1 MDKILNS
8 FIDSLV
14 EKKKL
19 QFSIDEIT
27 TDPTLV
33 ENGTLKIE
41 NGQVFISDYMTISSA
56 FIERYKQKFNFSIS
70 SSFEKN
76 AEFVNNIEQDFNS
89 RGFNADYL
97 TLSKE
102 IWKTIIKESN
112 KDHGCSFS
120 DYLTSIDRDNTP
132 EGFYD
137 FIEAYAALLP
147 ELNLTVDEI
156 VDNFLIL
163 EEITKNE
170 MEYNVDLS
178 LVLNG
183 IRNFSKNE
191 YDKGLQILQKSFN
204 LETTNHTLTSA
215 VVTGL
220 YENKGTEFY
229 TLVLTKLIK
238 EGGKGNP
245 IFFGLS
251 KVSDLSEN
259 DSELFLDLIKEYGDD
274 KNLTI
279 AVLSLVFSVLKSNHT
294 IHHQFCFEKLK
305 SSVEDEATVF
315 YILRNLDLKGV
326 YNNEQTDI
334 VLKLIQQDYFTI
346 DKYIPAIAQSVR
358 RFKDLEYFRQ
368 IILSII
374 TASPFNLF
382 IRKFQT
388 FIYNVDKIEID
399 RLMIELLTDNAASR
413 RFTGIEI
420 FQELSRP
427 VPYRFTLDILLLAPI
442 LQYKLWMALT
452 GDFHQPKD
460 RLTALLPLLDS
471 ESELVRESFLCKLE
485 EISED
490 YGGHVLE
497 VLEENLEVDNPT
509 HNFAIERIKKYIRN
523 FYDKHTNSKNALS
536 EFDPYNTHFKH
547 IKKFNDLFHKNMGR
561 SIDQGAREDSFLSV
575 LGASTVQL
583 SKGGGYRFGTKQ
595 EIAQL
600 SSFGTSFTMP
610 RSYFIDPNEYELEIG
625 MMIRQDWNDEEFTEL
640 LKAIENE

>member
-14 EKKKL
+14 EQKKL

-27 TDPTLV
+27 IDPTLV

-76 AEFVNNIEQDFNS
+76 AEFINNIEQDFNS
-89 RGFNADYL
+89 KGFISDYL
-97 TLSKE
+97 TLSNE
-102 IWKTIIKESN
+102 IWKAIIKESN
-112 KDHGCSFS
+112 KNHGCSFS
-120 DYLTSIDRDNTP
+120 QYITAIDRDNTP
-132 EGFYD
+132 EGFYE

-147 ELNLTVDEI
+147 ELNLSVDKI

-163 EEITKNE
+163 EEITKSE
-170 MEYNVDLS
+170 MEYNVDLG

-183 IRNFSKNE
+183 IRNLSKNE
-191 YDKGLQILQKSFN
+191 YDKGLQILQKSLDLDN
-204 LETTNHTLTSA
+204 KKDVLTSA
-215 VVTGL
+215 VVTGM
-220 YENKGTEFY
+220 YENKGTAFY
-229 TLVLTKLIK
+229 TSVLKKMIS
-238 EGGKGNP
+238 EGENLNP

-251 KVSDLSEN
+251 KVSELSDK

-279 AVLSLVFSVLKSNHT
+279 AVLSLLFSVLKSKHT
-294 IHHQFCFEKLK
+294 ILHQFCFEKLK
-305 SSVEDEATVF
+305 SAVEDEATAY

-326 YNNEQTDI
+326 YHKEQTDI

-358 RFKDLEYFRQ
+358 RFKDLVYFKQ

-509 HNFAIERIKKYIRN
+509 HNFAIERIKKYIRD
-523 FYDKHTNSKNALS
+523 FYDKHTNSKNVLS
-536 EFDPYNTHFKH
+536 EFNPYNTHFKH

-575 LGASTVQL
+575 LGASTIQL
-583 SKGGGYRFGTKQ
+583 SKGGGYLFGTKK

-625 MMIRQDWNDEEFTEL
+625 MIIRQDWNDEEFTEL
-640 LKAIENE
+640 LKTLENE

>member
-14 EKKKL
+14 EQKKL

-27 TDPTLV
+27 IDATLI

-76 AEFVNNIEQDFNS
+76 AEFINNIEQDFNS
-89 RGFNADYL
+89 KGFNSDYL
-97 TLSKE
+97 TLSNE
-102 IWKTIIKESN
+102 IWKAIIKESN
-112 KDHGCSFS
+112 KHHGCSFS
-120 DYLTSIDRDNTP
+120 EYITAIDRDNTP
-132 EGFYD
+132 EGFYE
-137 FIEAYAALLP
+137 FIEAYASLLP
-147 ELNLTVDEI
+147 ELNLSVDEI

-163 EEITKNE
+163 EEITKSE
-170 MEYNVDLS
+170 MEYNVDLG

-191 YDKGLQILQKSFN
+191 YDKGLQILQKS
-204 LETTNHTLTSA
+204 LELDNTKDVLTSA

-220 YENKGTEFY
+220 YENKGAAFY
-229 TLVLTKLIK
+229 TSVLKKMIS
-238 EGGKGNP
+238 EGENLNP

-259 DSELFLDLIKEYGDD
+259 DSELFLDLVNEYGDD

-279 AVLSLVFSVLKSNHT
+279 AMLSIVFSVLKSNHAA
-294 IHHQFCFEKLK
+294 HHLFCFEKLK
-305 SSVEDEATVF
+305 SAVEDEATAY

-346 DKYIPAIAQSVR
+346 DKYISAIAQSVR

-374 TASPFNLF
+374 NVSPFRLF
-382 IRKFQT
+382 IKKFHT

-427 VPYRFTLDILLLAPI
+427 VPYRFTLDILRLAPI
-442 LQYKLWMALT
+442 SQYKLWMALT
-452 GDFHQPKD
+452 GDFNQPKD
-460 RLTALLPLLDS
+460 RLTALLPLLNS
-471 ESELVRESFLCKLE
+471 ESELVRESFLCRLE
-485 EISED
+485 VISED
-490 YGGHVLE
+490 YGGQVLE
-497 VLEENLEVDNPT
+497 VLEENLDADNPT
-509 HNFAIERIKKYIRN
+509 HNIAIARIKKYISD
-523 FYDKHTNSKNALS
+523 FYDKHTNAKNALS

-561 SIDQGAREDSFLSV
+561 SIDQGAKENSFLSV

-583 SKGGGYRFGTKQ
+583 SKGGGYRFGTKK

-600 SSFGTSFTMP
+600 GSFASSFTMP
-610 RSYFIDPNEYELEIG
+610 RSYFIDPNQYDMEIG
-625 MMIRQDWNDEEFTEL
+625 MLIRQDWKNEEFTEL
-640 LKAIENE
+640 LKVIENE